1 MSENKQVVLP
11 VTGMTCA
18 NCVATIERNVK
29 KLDGVDT
36 VNVNLASERA
46 TVSFDPQKLSLENI
60 LAKVERAGYG
70 IAKGEAVFKLK
81 HLGDSNDGRR
91 LETALMKKEGVVAAL
106 ANISAE
112 DVQVNYIPTIV
123 SQNELRQI
131 VAGAGFDL
139 LESEGTGEDAE
150 AIARQKEIHHQAHLL
165 TVGLIFTVPLFLLSM
180 LGDFGVLP
188 HSIQHAWWMNWLKLA
203 LSLPVQF
210 YVGWQYYVGAYKALK
225 NGSANMD
232 VLIAMGSSAAFLY
245 SLPVVFGW
253 INGHVFFETAAVII
267 TLVRV
272 GKFLESKAK
281 GGTSEAIKK
290 LMALQVK
297 TARVLKDGQEMD
309 IAVEEVQKGDVLVIR
324 PGEKIPVDGV
334 VIEGNSS
341 VDESMITGESIPA
354 EKSTGSTVTG
364 ATLNKQGLLKI
375 EALRVGKEST
385 LAQIIKL
392 VESAQGSKAPI
403 QKLAD
408 QVSAYFVPGVIAVAL
423 ITFLVWMFLV
433 PAPAPGSDVSAFTR
447 ALINAIAVLVVACPC
462 AMGLATP
469 TAIMVGTG
477 KGAQNGI
484 LFRSGEA
491 LERAGNIST
500 VVLDKTGTVTKGQP
514 VLTDI
519 SLGGKDLSED
529 KFLQLAA
536 SVERGSE
543 HPIGEALIAE
553 AGNRSLALS
562 EPEGFV
568 SYPGEGV
575 SATVEGKAVWVGNA
589 KLMARLNVPAS
600 TFDAAVAKFQA
611 DGKTTLIVA
620 IEGHFAGVLAVAD
633 VIKESSPA
641 AIHTLRDLGLN
652 VVMLTGDNEKTAQA
666 IAKQVGI
673 VQIVANVL
681 PDGKVSEVV
690 RLQEQKNAVAMVGDG
705 VNDAPALA
713 QADLGM
719 AIGTGTDIAMA
730 AAPVTLIS
738 GDLMSV
744 VKALKLSRR
753 TLATIKQN
761 LFWAFIYNVI
771 LIPAA
776 AIGFLNPMVSAGA
789 MAFSSIFVVT
799 NSLRLKRVKL

>member
-91 LETALMKKEGVVAAL
+91 LETALLKKEGVVAAL

-112 DVQVNYIPTIV
+112 DVQVDYIPTIV

-203 LSLPVQF
+203 LALPVQF

-253 INGHVFFETAAVII
+253 ISGHVFFETAAVII

-297 TARVLKDGQEMD
+297 TARVLKDGQETD

-354 EKSTGSTVTG
+354 EKSTGSAVTG

-519 SLGGKDLSED
+519 SLGKNDLSED

-641 AIHTLRDLGLN
+641 AIHTLRELGLN
-652 VVMLTGDNEKTAQA
+652 VIMLTGDNEKTAQA

-673 VQIVANVL
+673 EQIVANVL
-681 PDGKVSEVV
+681 PDGKVNEVV

-776 AIGFLNPMVSAGA
+776 AIGFLNPMISAGA